1 MTRWPSVGSSKHYF
15 FSQFLV
21 SVSCKRGWEKIEK
34 HKIQALL
41 EFIKLWYKMKTNKFC
56 WEIFHEHF
64 LWPFTRGNNKMPPW
78 NSKRKLFVFTL
89 SYFGEIIFRNLHVV
103 CNMCWVYFRF
113 IGLAFFKYH
122 VFSECNK
129 DTWNPIIWQVCHKNW
144 FIELLLEFLQ

>member
-1 MTRWPSVGSSKHYF
+1 
-15 FSQFLV
+15 
-21 SVSCKRGWEKIEK
+21 
-34 HKIQALL
+34 
-41 EFIKLWYKMKTNKFC
+41 
-56 WEIFHEHF
+56 
-64 LWPFTRGNNKMPPW
+64 MPPW

-89 SYFGEIIFRNLHVV
+89 SYFGEIILRNLHVV

-144 FIELLLEFLQ
+144 FIGLLLEFLDNTIICVNDVGTLLKLLLPELVYSFWNSYVQSKAVRNVEVSIDQINFNIINKFKVFQKGAVITKKSFKTDYR